1 VIGERVIGK
10 RWPLA
15 ALVCACAFPAGAH
28 DIPNDVVV
36 QAFVRPAG
44 NTLDLLVRVPL
55 GALRDINFPERP
67 SGYLDLSKSETLLP
81 DAASLWLADFIDV
94 YEEDALLP
102 KPRVVRARL
111 SLPSDRAFASFAAAA
126 AGLDGPRLPA
136 DTNVVWNQTVMDVW
150 FAYPIHS
157 ARARF
162 SIHPRLARLGLRVVT
177 ALRFLPPGGAVRAY
191 EFTGD
196 PGLVRLDPRWYQ
208 AALTFVRLGFLHI
221 LDGTDH
227 LLFLFCLVI
236 PFRRLQALVPVVTS
250 FTVAHSITLIASAY
264 NLAPDALWFPP
275 LVETLIAA
283 SIVYMALENI
293 VGTKGVDRR
302 LAITFGF
309 GLVHGFGFSFA
320 LRQTLQFAGSHMLAS
335 LLSFNMGVELGQLL
349 VLTALIPLLDLL
361 FRYVVAERMG
371 TIILSAFIAHTS
383 WHWLEDRA
391 GRLAQFHF
399 EWPRFTA
406 AQLAT
411 IMLWMMAAVFAAGV
425 VWFLR
430 GVFTRARQEAPASE
444 APAPGSRPP
453 APV

>member
-1 VIGERVIGK
+1 MR
-10 RWPLA
+10 RYWLLA
-15 ALVCACAFPAGAH
+15 LLALPAAAH
-28 DIPNDVVV
+28 DIPNDVTV

-44 NTLDLLVRVPL
+44 DTLNLLLRVPL
-55 GALRDINFPERP
+55 AALRDINFPARP
-67 SGYLDLSKSETLLP
+67 SGYLDVPRAEPLLP
-81 DAASLWLADFIDV
+81 DAANLWLADFIDV
-94 YEEDALLP
+94 YEDDVPIP
-102 KPRVVRARL
+102 KPRIVRTRL
-111 SLPSDRAFASFAAAA
+111 SLPSDRAFASFASASAQLEGA
-126 AGLDGPRLPA
+126 TLSA

-150 FAYPIHS
+150 YAYPIHS
-157 ARARF
+157 ERARF

-177 ALRFLPPGGAVRAY
+177 AMRFLPPGGAVRAY

-236 PFRRLQALVPVVTS
+236 PFRRLRALVPIVTS

-283 SIVYMALENI
+283 SIIYMALENI
-293 VGTKGVDRR
+293 VGATGVHRR
-302 LAITFGF
+302 LLITFGF

-320 LRQTLQFAGSHMLAS
+320 LRETLQFAGSHMLAS
-335 LLSFNMGVELGQLL
+335 LLSFNIGVELGQLL
-349 VLTALIPLLDLL
+349 VLALLIPLLDVL
-361 FRYVVAERMG
+361 FKYVVAERMG

-391 GRLAQFHF
+391 ERLAQFHF
-399 EWPRFTA
+399 EWPAFTA

-411 IMLWMMAAVFAAGV
+411 LLVWLMAAVLAAGAA
-425 VWFLR
+425 WFLR
-430 GVFTRARQEAPASE
+430 GVRMRGRERAKTMATGEMR
-444 APAPGSRPP
+444 
-453 APV
+453 